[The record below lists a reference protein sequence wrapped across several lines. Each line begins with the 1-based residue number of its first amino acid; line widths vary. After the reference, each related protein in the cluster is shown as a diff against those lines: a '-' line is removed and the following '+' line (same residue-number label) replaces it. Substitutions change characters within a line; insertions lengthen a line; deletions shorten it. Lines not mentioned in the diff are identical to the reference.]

1 MKRFKIDGLYEVA
14 DAMYSDIVDNGF
26 DEVGFVGYYDD
37 VSIVLK
43 NLLTFDETAP
53 CFINMV
59 DPEYDDYEKEY
70 SIILDSGMNIW
81 CEKAYMDDEY
91 LILASEKVYIADDC
105 NPKILEN
112 IETCENQIYKVTYG
126 LKSEKET
133 EKPCPGNRSHG
144 VLTRVATDES
154 GKLRGFEKSW
164 ETHEDGFNYKTLY
177 SFFSS
182 NEEMLKNMLANFDVK
197 Y

>member
-1 MKRFKIDGLYEVA
+1 MKRFKIEDLCEVA
-14 DAMYSDIVDNGF
+14 GVMYSDIIDNGL
-26 DEVGFVGYYDD
+26 DEVEFIGYYDD

-43 NLLTFDETAP
+43 NLLMFDETSP

-59 DPEYDDYEKEY
+59 DSEYDDYEKEY
-70 SIILDSGMNIW
+70 SIILDSDMNIW

-91 LILASEKVYIADDC
+91 LFVVSEKVYVADDC
-105 NPKILEN
+105 DPELLEN
-112 IETCENQIYKVTYG
+112 IETCEDRVYEVTYS
-126 LKSEKET
+126 LEPEKET
-133 EKPCPGNRSHG
+133 KKACPGNGSHG

-164 ETHEDGFNYKTLY
+164 ETHEDGFNYKSSY

-197 Y
+197 F

>member
-70 SIILDSGMNIW
+70 SIILDSDMNIW
-81 CEKAYMDDEY
+81 CEKAYMDDRY
-91 LILASEKVYIADDC
+91 LMVTTDRLYIADDC
-105 NPKILEN
+105 DPALLERVEN
-112 IETCENQIYKVTYG
+112 DKCEIYEVTYG
-126 LKSEKET
+126 LNNNEPEKSRMES
-133 EKPCPGNRSHG
+133 GSHE
-144 VLTRVATDES
+144 VLTRVTTNES

-164 ETHEDGFNYKTLY
+164 ETHEDGFNYKTSY

-182 NEEMLKNMLANFDVK
+182 NEDMLKDMLKNFDIK
-197 Y
+197 F